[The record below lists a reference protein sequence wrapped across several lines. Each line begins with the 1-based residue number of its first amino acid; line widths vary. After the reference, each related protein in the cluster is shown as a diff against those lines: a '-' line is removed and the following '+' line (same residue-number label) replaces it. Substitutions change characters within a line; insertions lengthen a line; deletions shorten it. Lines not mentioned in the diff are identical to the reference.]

1 MTMNRMTIITTP
13 IMIGNKLEPEMK
25 SLKEG
30 ENNSEITRS

>member
-13 IMIGNKLEPEMK
+13 IMIDSKIEPEMK